1 MIRFEEIREEN
12 FNECINLD
20 PRVTNKDFADSVS
33 HSLAEAWLYYPDMKP
48 FAISMDDELIG
59 FVLLY
64 VGEQNFQIINFFIV
78 EEFRGKG
85 YGNEAAKL
93 CIDYL
98 KDSYKAEIISVPV
111 DNMNLKALNFWKKL
125 GFVKSENVED
135 GYSFMRYYL

>member
-78 EEFRGKG
+78 EEFRNNG
-85 YGNEAAKL
+85 YGKEAANL
-93 CIDYL
+93 CIGYL
-98 KDSYKAEIISVPV
+98 KDIYKAERISIPV
-111 DNMNLKALNFWKKL
+111 DSRNFMALKFWKKL
-125 GFVKSENVED
+125 GFVESENVED
-135 GYSFMRYYL
+135 GYLFMRYHL